1 MNQTIPLVLCICLLT
16 AGCISAP
23 TLGGSNS
30 NKTTADS
37 KFISKD
43 KAFDSANMNQG
54 SDTSAEFY
62 YVDRHG
68 TWFRAELNRSVKTRV
83 PTQRKNGP
91 INVFNKTYP
100 LKESRPLYVWK
111 IEQQANPGTQ
121 GGTIVAINATS
132 GEILRRSGTP

>member
-23 TLGGSNS
+23 TPGGSNS

-37 KFISKD
+37 KLIPKE
-43 KAFDSANMNQG
+43 KVFDNTNIDQG
-54 SDTSAEFY
+54 PDTSAEFY

-68 TWFRAELNRSVKTRV
+68 TWYRAELDGSVKSRV
-83 PTQRKNGP
+83 PTQRRDGP
-91 INVFNKTYP
+91 INVFNKTYS

-111 IEQQANPGTQ
+111 IEQQANPGAQ
-121 GGTIVAINATS
+121 GGTIVVINATS

>member
-1 MNQTIPLVLCICLLT
+1 MNQTIPFILCICLLT

-23 TLGGSNS
+23 TPGGANPD
-30 NKTTADS
+30 KTTADS

-43 KAFDSANMNQG
+43 KAFDNTDINRG

-62 YVDRHG
+62 YVNRNG
-68 TWFRAELNRSVKTRV
+68 TWYRAELDGSVKSRV
-83 PTQRKNGP
+83 PTQRKDGP
-91 INVFNKTYP
+91 INVFNKTYS

-121 GGTIVAINATS
+121 GGTIVVINATS